1 MSCSH
6 VVADEVARGNFED
19 TGPDRDWGDRNEA
32 LLALQRL
39 FDEAAKI
46 AETDDGTMLARFI
59 AFMDD
64 TQTLGAADVA
74 AVTEFCLGI
83 QDYCKKLDIDTDI
96 DNDIQAILEWGLAR
110 HHYL

>member
-46 AETDDGTMLARFI
+46 EQTDDEAMFDAEAWRALRLPLQQCLR
-59 AFMDD
+59 DPRSH
-64 TQTLGAADVA
+64 
-74 AVTEFCLGI
+74 FCLLYTSPSPR
-83 QDYCKKLDIDTDI
+83 DATLSRMPSS
-96 DNDIQAILEWGLAR
+96 A
-110 HHYL
+110 

>member
-39 FDEAAKI
+39 RI
-46 AETDDGTMLARFI
+46 S
-59 AFMDD
+59 AF
-64 TQTLGAADVA
+64 
-74 AVTEFCLGI
+74 
-83 QDYCKKLDIDTDI
+83 
-96 DNDIQAILEWGLAR
+96 
-110 HHYL
+110 

>member
-46 AETDDGTMLARFI
+46 EQTDDEAMFDAEAWRALRGCRCSSVCEIRGVICERGVRLVSKNRPR
-59 AFMDD
+59 
-64 TQTLGAADVA
+64 V
-74 AVTEFCLGI
+74 
-83 QDYCKKLDIDTDI
+83 
-96 DNDIQAILEWGLAR
+96 
-110 HHYL
+110 

>member
-46 AETDDGTMLARFI
+46 
-59 AFMDD
+59 
-64 TQTLGAADVA
+64 
-74 AVTEFCLGI
+74 CLLYTSPSPR
-83 QDYCKKLDIDTDI
+83 D
-96 DNDIQAILEWGLAR
+96 
-110 HHYL
+110 

>member
-39 FDEAAKI
+39 CDL
-46 AETDDGTMLARFI
+46 GVLRCCG
-59 AFMDD
+59 AF
-64 TQTLGAADVA
+64 TL
-74 AVTEFCLGI
+74 LM
-83 QDYCKKLDIDTDI
+83 
-96 DNDIQAILEWGLAR
+96 
-110 HHYL
+110 

>member
-39 FDEAAKI
+39 FDEVAKI
-46 AETDDGTMLARFI
+46 EENDDEAMFDAEAWRALGCRCSSVCDSRSHLAARG
-59 AFMDD
+59 ACGL
-64 TQTLGAADVA
+64 LG
-74 AVTEFCLGI
+74 
-83 QDYCKKLDIDTDI
+83 QDCTCM
-96 DNDIQAILEWGLAR
+96 
-110 HHYL
+110 

>member
-39 FDEAAKI
+39 FDEAARGNFEDTGPDRDWGDRNE
-46 AETDDGTMLARFI
+46 ALLALQRLWI
-59 AFMDD
+59 SAF
-64 TQTLGAADVA
+64 
-74 AVTEFCLGI
+74 
-83 QDYCKKLDIDTDI
+83 
-96 DNDIQAILEWGLAR
+96 
-110 HHYL
+110 